1 MLRSLTYRTFL
12 LLPLLLIPAIAMQ
25 FTQEVQWSIGDFL
38 VMGVL
43 LFCLGAALDL
53 LRQKIFSR
61 PKRRI
66 WTLVVV
72 LFFLLLWAEMAVGI
86 FNSPIAGD

>member
-1 MLRSLTYRTFL
+1 MLRSFTYRTFL

-43 LFCLGAALDL
+43 LFCLGASLDL
-53 LRQKIFSR
+53 LRQKIFSAPR
-61 PKRRI
+61 RRI

>member
-43 LFCLGAALDL
+43 LFCLGAGLDL
-53 LRQKIFSR
+53 LRQQIFSR

>member
-1 MLRSLTYRTFL
+1 MLRSFIYRTFL
-12 LLPLLLIPAIAMQ
+12 LLPLLLIPAVAMQ

-43 LFCLGAALDL
+43 LFCLGAGLDL
-53 LRQKIFSR
+53 LRQKIFSKPR
-61 PKRRI
+61 RRI